1 MKLLYYYLYKGLLLL
16 TRKFVLRKQ
25 SPQPEILRIYT
36 NSLAT
41 NFGRGAVCKLGEACK
56 VACSGDTRTTGKSLS
71 PQQLSQKRSSLDDRG
86 VSCLSQAQL
95 YKGLLLHK
103 IWKKKPLRDFC
114 TDFQWKVRFKKSAFS
129 KTQTNET
136 MLGFREND
144 KVDLKIRKLS
154 MIWNSS
160 CVLTMKMCKWWREV
174 SPTEGK

>member
-25 SPQPEILRIYT
+25 SPQPEILSIYT

-56 VACSGDTRTTGKSLS
+56 VPCSGDTRTTGKSLS

-103 IWKKKPLRDFC
+103 IWKKNPFVIFALIFTEKSGLKNPPSVKLRPTKRC
-114 TDFQWKVRFKKSAFS
+114 LAL
-129 KTQTNET
+129 E
-136 MLGFREND
+136 
-144 KVDLKIRKLS
+144 
-154 MIWNSS
+154 
-160 CVLTMKMCKWWREV
+160 KMTK
-174 SPTEGK
+174 